1 MNIQDIAIIANGQ
14 WESIFNSLG
23 IVVPENKKHGACP
36 ICGGKDRF
44 RFDNKDNRGSYFCN
58 QCGAGNG
65 FDLVS
70 KSLNLS
76 VIDTKNLLADNLGLS
91 NGQPINKQALA
102 QAQNRIDEHTKQQN
116 KLQKLARESA
126 CKEALKRFDEASTTI
141 TNPYLQNK
149 QVNAYDI
156 YQLGSDL
163 FLPIFHLASGVL
175 VNAQTIKPNGDKR
188 FLKGGLVKGC
198 VHVMGEVV
206 TNPVLIAEG
215 YATGATLHE
224 LTGLT
229 TFICFNAGNIYPAV
243 QILHSYLSIVICAD
257 NDSHLENNVG
267 INKAVKAATDFN
279 CRAVAPD
286 EQGDFNDLMLAKG
299 KGAVINCLNEVL
311 EVRVAS

>member
-1 MNIQDIAIIANGQ
+1 MNIQDLAIIANGR
-14 WESIFNSLG
+14 WDATLNSLG
-23 IVVPENKKHGACP
+23 IEVPENKKHGACP

-44 RFDNKDNRGSYFCN
+44 RFDDKEGRGTFYCN

-65 FDLVS
+65 FDLMS
-70 KSLNLS
+70 RALNLS
-76 VIDTKNLLADNLGLS
+76 VIDTKNLLSDQLGLS
-91 NGQPINKQALA
+91 NGQHINKQALV
-102 QAQNRIDEHTKQQN
+102 QARIQTDERAKQQV
-116 KLQKLARESA
+116 KLEKLARESA
-126 CKEALKRFDEASTTI
+126 CKEALTRFDQASTTI

-156 YQLGSDL
+156 YQLGDDL
-163 FLPIFHLASGVL
+163 FLPIIHLASGVL
-175 VNAQTIKPNGDKR
+175 VNAQTIKANGDKR

-198 VHVMGEVV
+198 VHLIGETI

-215 YATGATLHE
+215 YATGATLHD

-243 QILHSYLSIVICAD
+243 QILHGFCSVVICAD

-267 INKAVKAATDFN
+267 INKAVKAATDFS

-311 EVRVAS
+311 DVRVAS